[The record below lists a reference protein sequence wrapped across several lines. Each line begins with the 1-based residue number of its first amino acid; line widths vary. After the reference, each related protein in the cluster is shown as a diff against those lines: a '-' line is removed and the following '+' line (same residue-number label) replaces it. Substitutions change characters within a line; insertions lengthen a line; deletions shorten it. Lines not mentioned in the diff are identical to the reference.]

1 LATYPES
8 YFYSNEHEWLRIE
21 DENTGSIGITEFAQ
35 AELGDVVFVELPS
48 VGDVFG
54 AGDEIGTIESV
65 KAVAEIYTPV
75 SGEVLEINDELED
88 RPELVNED
96 PHDGGWL
103 IRVKLSQPDET
114 TSLMSAEQYLEVTT
128 EDEG

>member
-8 YFYSNEHEWLRIE
+8 YFYSNEHEWLRVE
-21 DENTGSIGITEFAQ
+21 DEGTGTIGITDFAQ

-75 SGEVLEINDELED
+75 SGEVIEINEDLED

-96 PHDGGWL
+96 PHDAGWL
-103 IRVKLSQPDET
+103 IRIKLAQPDET
-114 TSLMSAEQYLEVTT
+114 SSLMSAEQYAEITA
-128 EDEG
+128 EDED